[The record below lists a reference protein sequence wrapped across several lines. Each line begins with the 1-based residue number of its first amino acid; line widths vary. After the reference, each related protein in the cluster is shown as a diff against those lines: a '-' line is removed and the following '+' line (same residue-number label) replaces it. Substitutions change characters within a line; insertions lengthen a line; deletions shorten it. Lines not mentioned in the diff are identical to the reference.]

1 MFFDRRTHKVIEPTM
16 SAPVSSFAE
25 PATRASEAVPA
36 SFEVAYRQHA
46 DTVAGWAQR
55 LGGSNVEVDD
65 VVQEVFLV
73 VSRQL
78 ARFRGDARFS
88 TWLFEV
94 TRKITA
100 NHRRR
105 HRWRFWRSG
114 AEPAQDR
121 TAENQASQVPAPDA
135 ELERRQAVAQLYH
148 ALDELPEKYR
158 TVLVLYEIEGLSTQ
172 EIADLRQLNLSTV
185 RVHLARARERF
196 TKHYRQLLKKGQ
208 P

>member
-1 MFFDRRTHKVIEPTM
+1 MFPDHRTPKVIDLTM
-16 SAPVSSFAE
+16 SAA
-25 PATRASEAVPA
+25 ATSIVESVTLPNQGVPA
-36 SFEVAYRQHA
+36 SFEQAYREHA
-46 DTVAGWAQR
+46 DTVARWAQR
-55 LGGSNVEVDD
+55 LGGSNVDADD

-78 ARFRGDARFS
+78 GRFRGDARFS

-105 HRWRFWRSG
+105 HRWRFWRSDPEQARG
-114 AEPAQDR
+114 ADE
-121 TAENQASQVPAPDA
+121 QVSDLLAPDA
-135 ELERRQAVAQLYH
+135 ELERRQAVEQLYQT
-148 ALDELPEKYR
+148 LDKLPEKYR

-185 RVHLARARERF
+185 RVQLARARECF
-196 TKHYRQLLKKGQ
+196 MKHYPKLLRKEQ
-208 P
+208 S

>member
-1 MFFDRRTHKVIEPTM
+1 M
-16 SAPVSSFAE
+16 S
-25 PATRASEAVPA
+25 VPA
-36 SFEVAYRQHA
+36 SSIAQLALPASEGVPVSFEAAYRQHA
-46 DTVAGWAQR
+46 DTVARWAQQ
-55 LGGSNVEVDD
+55 LGGSNVDVDD

-78 ARFRGDARFS
+78 GRFRGDARFT

-105 HRWRFWRSG
+105 HRWRFWRAG
-114 AEPAQDR
+114 PEHTQDGGVDQR
-121 TAENQASQVPAPDA
+121 SSQVLMPDA
-135 ELERRQAVAQLYH
+135 ELERRQAVAQLYQT
-148 ALDELPEKYR
+148 LDRLPEKYR

-185 RVHLARARERF
+185 RVHLARARECF
-196 TKHYRQLLKKGQ
+196 MKHYRQLLKKGQ
-208 P
+208 S

>member
-1 MFFDRRTHKVIEPTM
+1 MFLDHRTHTVIEPAM
-16 SAPVSSFAE
+16 SAPASSIAQ
-25 PATRASEAVPA
+25 PASPACEVVPA
-36 SFEVAYRQHA
+36 SFEAAYRQHA
-46 DTVAGWAQR
+46 DTVARWAQQ
-55 LGGSNVEVDD
+55 LGGSNVDVDD

-78 ARFRGDARFS
+78 GRFRGDARFS

-114 AEPAQDR
+114 SEHPQDR
-121 TAENQASQVPAPDA
+121 PDHQASQVPAPDA
-135 ELERRQAVAQLYH
+135 ELERRQAVAQLYQT
-148 ALDELPEKYR
+148 LDKLPEKYR

-185 RVHLARARERF
+185 RVQLGRARECF
-196 TKHYRQLLKKGQ
+196 MKHYRQLLKKGQ
-208 P
+208 S